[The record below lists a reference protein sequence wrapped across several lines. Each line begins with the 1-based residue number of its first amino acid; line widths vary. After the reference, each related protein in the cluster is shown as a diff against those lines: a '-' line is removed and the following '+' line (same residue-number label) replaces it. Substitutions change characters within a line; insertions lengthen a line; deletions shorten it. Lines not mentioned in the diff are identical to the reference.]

1 MGKITDYFEQCRQ
14 DEEERKRKQT
24 VATFAKELKK
34 SAEALIDQLQAA
46 GVKKVSETEQITEAD
61 KEALLRYLQ
70 KSHGVGERSR
80 KKITRSYKCESEEQ
94 RLMKAVAAQE
104 NGAEWECLQQ
114 LAAHTYLGNAIDPGF
129 QAVVNLIV
137 AKSFMYQALPMKK
150 LGRPKS
156 QKTDDLGRKITQE
169 YWDSRDSGASYSEAV
184 QRLAERFHKDERH
197 IMRLTEKHKKIV
209 GLTFEEREEKRE
221 WAALRRQAFEFAGSS
236 PSNSYLSEIL
246 EMLKPTPEFEPD
258 DYIEY
263 FDEQIVKTVQSRIS
277 TDIK

>member
-14 DEEERKRKQT
+14 DEEERKRNQT
-24 VATFAKELKK
+24 VATYAKELNKSSEILLSQLHNAGIKK
-34 SAEALIDQLQAA
+34 ESETDQL
-46 GVKKVSETEQITEAD
+46 TEAD

-70 KSHGVGERSR
+70 KSHGGGGRAR
-80 KKITRSYKCESEEQ
+80 KKITLSYKVESKEQ

-104 NGAEWECLQQ
+104 NGAEWECLQH
-114 LAAHTYLGNAIDPGF
+114 LMECVFSGRAIDPEF
-129 QAVVNLIV
+129 QAVINLIV
-137 AKSFMYQALPMKK
+137 AKSFVYQALPVKK

-156 QKTDDLGRKITQE
+156 QKTDDLGREITQE

-197 IMRLTEKHKKIV
+197 IMRLTEKHKASV

-221 WAALRRQAFEFAGSS
+221 WATLRRQAFYLARSS
-236 PSNSYLSEIL
+236 PLDSYLSTIFEIL
-246 EMLKPTPEFEPD
+246 GSPLEFEPD

-263 FDEQIVKTVQSRIS
+263 FDEQIAKTVQSRIS